1 MGRKKKVADD
11 VRNDMVGGTCCEED
25 SQNKEGLVAYAV
37 PESEVPKK
45 KRRGPVNRRRG
56 RPRRVKDVEKS
67 DDVSVVNSQDD
78 EVIEA

>member
-1 MGRKKKVADD
+1 MVVQLFNRTEVSVMWRKKKVADD
-11 VRNDMVGGTCCEED
+11 MRKSLVGGTCCEED
-25 SQNKEGLVAYAV
+25 SQNKEGLVEYAV

-56 RPRRVKDVEKS
+56 RPRRVE
-67 DDVSVVNSQDD
+67 ND